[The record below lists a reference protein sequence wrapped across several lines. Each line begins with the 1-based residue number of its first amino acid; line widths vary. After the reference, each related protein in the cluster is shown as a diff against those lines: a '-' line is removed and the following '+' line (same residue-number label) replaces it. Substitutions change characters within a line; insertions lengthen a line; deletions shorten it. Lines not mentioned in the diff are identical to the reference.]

1 MRRCNRR
8 ARDRGSAARAEVSYR
23 NLPCKST
30 CCRRAA
36 AYHTGAAVY
45 GDFFAP
51 KQHARRRGTLKG
63 SSRSLAARSTTL
75 RLTRRHARRRH
86 TLDGDTLDGCMLDGA
101 LRRCARRRH
110 DRRRH
115 LCTEEPGTS
124 SPQQLLRAK
133 SPHARRRCAQR
144 RHTLDGG
151 TLDGCMLDGALLGAL
166 RRCARRR
173 HGRSTAALQ
182 RHIMT
187 GNAFAWNRRTLAGG
201 ALVGGTLVGGTL
213 DGSMLDG
220 ALRRRA
226 RRWHAQ
232 WRHAQRCSVS
242 PSYAPHRRHSHAA
255 MITQGAS
262 SDFCVPFGCRLS
274 CTSRRI
280 YFRVASPAVTSI
292 GIIFSMSTAHV
303 QAGRSHTAHTSC
315 TVRRPSTS
323 TLKRTPQVS
332 ICLQLHT

>member
-1 MRRCNRR
+1 MRLKSVTFSDCMHHLFFLSVHVVASYASCNRR

-86 TLDGDTLDGCMLDGA
+86 TLDG
-101 LRRCARRRH
+101 
-110 DRRRH
+110 
-115 LCTEEPGTS
+115 
-124 SPQQLLRAK
+124 
-133 SPHARRRCAQR
+133 
-144 RHTLDGG
+144 G

-201 ALVGGTLVGGTL
+201 TLVGGTLVGGTL

-242 PSYAPHRRHSHAA
+242 PSHAPHRRHSTPPPSRRRRVTFAFPA
-255 MITQGAS
+255 QSG
-262 SDFCVPFGCRLS
+262 GRLS

-280 YFRVASPAVTSI
+280 YLRVASPAVTSI
-292 GIIFSMSTAHV
+292 GYQSVSSSVCVHCAHAPR
-303 QAGRSHTAHTSC
+303 QPHPPAHC
-315 TVRRPSTS
+315 R
-323 TLKRTPQVS
+323 
-332 ICLQLHT
+332 

>member
-151 TLDGCMLDGALLGAL
+151 TLDGCMLDGAL
-166 RRCARRR
+166 RRC
-173 HGRSTAALQ
+173 
-182 RHIMT
+182 
-187 GNAFAWNRRTLAGG
+187 
-201 ALVGGTLVGGTL
+201 
-213 DGSMLDG
+213 
-220 ALRRRA
+220 A

-242 PSYAPHRRHSHAA
+242 PSHAPHRRHSTTPPPSRRRRVTFAFPA
-255 MITQGAS
+255 QSG
-262 SDFCVPFGCRLS
+262 GRLS

-280 YFRVASPAVTSI
+280 YLRVASPAVTSI
-292 GIIFSMSTAHV
+292 GYQSVSSSVCPLRARS
-303 QAGRSHTAHTSC
+303 QAATPTRTLQVSAQA
-315 TVRRPSTS
+315 STS
-323 TLKRTPQVS
+323 TTLK
-332 ICLQLHT
+332 

>member
-1 MRRCNRR
+1 MCIGGLVITRGPSVRYMRSYNTPSRAFQNMRLKSVTFSECMHHPIFFICPRR
-8 ARDRGSAARAEVSYR
+8 RILCVDAIAERVIAAAQRSTSGGVVSK
-23 NLPCKST
+23 LPCKST

-63 SSRSLAARSTTL
+63 RSRSLAARSTTL

-166 RRCARRR
+166 RRLC
-173 HGRSTAALQ
+173 
-182 RHIMT
+182 
-187 GNAFAWNRRTLAGG
+187 GG
-201 ALVGGTLVGGTL
+201 ALDGGTV
-213 DGSMLDG
+213 
-220 ALRRRA
+220 A
-226 RRWHAQ
+226 RRLL
-232 WRHAQRCSVS
+232 CS
-242 PSYAPHRRHSHAA
+242 
-255 MITQGAS
+255 G
-262 SDFCVPFGCRLS
+262 
-274 CTSRRI
+274 TS
-280 YFRVASPAVTSI
+280 
-292 GIIFSMSTAHV
+292 
-303 QAGRSHTAHTSC
+303 
-315 TVRRPSTS
+315 
-323 TLKRTPQVS
+323 
-332 ICLQLHT
+332 